1 MEIVIRPDDLSG
13 PEVAALLREHL
24 ENMYAV
30 TPAASVHALDL
41 AGLRVPEITFWCAWS
56 GPELVGCGALKEL
69 DERRGEI
76 KSMRTANAH
85 RRRGVAAK
93 MLEHIVAEA
102 RARGYRA
109 LYLETGA
116 MDAFVPAR
124 ALYARYG
131 FEVCGPFTG
140 YRADPNSVFMT
151 KRL

>member
-1 MEIVIRPDDLSG
+1 MEIEIRIDDLSG

-24 ENMYAV
+24 ANMYAV

-41 AGLRVPEITFWCAWS
+41 DRLRAPEVTFWTAWH
-56 GPELVGCGALKEL
+56 GRDLVGCGALKEL
-69 DERRGEI
+69 DACRGEI

-93 MLEHIVAEA
+93 MLEHIMAEA
-102 RARGYRA
+102 RGRGYES

-116 MDAFVPAR
+116 MHAFAPAR

-131 FEVCGPFTG
+131 FEPCGPFTG
-140 YRADPNSVFMT
+140 YGADPNSSFM
-151 KRL
+151 KKKL